1 MNGLVAVDG
10 SEESD
15 KALEYAVRVIDG
27 VGGSLTIV
35 HSADPNV
42 YDLGGTEPV
51 SGLSDANERLIVENV
66 SDAEDRG
73 LDILDEA
80 AERADELGLDAE
92 TQLLYGDPASA
103 IPNYAAEEDFG
114 TIFIGHQGRSER
126 MGDMLGS
133 VAKDVV
139 ERATIPVTV
148 VR

>member
-1 MNGLVAVDG
+1 MDALVAVDG
-10 SEESD
+10 SDESD
-15 KALEYAVRVIDG
+15 RALEYAARIVDATD
-27 VGGSLTIV
+27 GSLTIV

-42 YDLGGTEPV
+42 YDLGGSEPV
-51 SGLSDANERLIVENV
+51 TGMSSAGERLIVENV
-66 SDAEDRG
+66 ADAEDRG
-73 LDILDEA
+73 LEILEEA
-80 AERADELGLDAE
+80 AERADELGHDAE
-92 TQLLYGDPASA
+92 TLLLYGDPATA
-103 IPNYAAEEDFG
+103 IPNYAAEEDFE